1 MMSNLIHT
9 PPILRAT
16 SSIEVRFNECDPLGI
31 VWHGNYV
38 KYLEDGREAFGKKYG
53 LDYMDFYINGYATPI
68 VHLQLDFKKTMQYKE
83 IAQVEVTYRN
93 TEAAKIIFDYVIRSE
108 TKNEIVCKATTTQVF
123 VSNGS
128 MQLSLVCPDIFTKWK
143 QNNGV

>member
-1 MMSNLIHT
+1 MSNLIYT
-9 PPILRAT
+9 PPILKAT
-16 SSIEVRFNECDPLGI
+16 STIEVRFNECDPLGI

-68 VHLQLDFKKTMQYKE
+68 VHLQLNFKKTMQYKE

-93 TEAAKIIFDYVIRSE
+93 TDAAKIIFDYVIRSE
-108 TKNEIVCKATTTQVF
+108 TKNEIVCKATTIQVF

>member
-1 MMSNLIHT
+1 MSNLIHT

-83 IAQVEVTYRN
+83 IAHIEVTYRN

>member
-1 MMSNLIHT
+1 MSNLIYT
-9 PPILRAT
+9 PPILKAT
-16 SSIEVRFNECDPLGI
+16 STIEVRFNECDPLGI

-93 TEAAKIIFDYVIRSE
+93 TDAAKIIFDYVIRSE
-108 TKNEIVCKATTTQVF
+108 TKNEIVCKATTIQVF

>member
-1 MMSNLIHT
+1 MSNLIHT

>member
-83 IAQVEVTYRN
+83 IAHIEVTYRN